1 VLRVVH
7 IVYLTKFADM
17 KFVDVF
23 RFWLVK
29 ISFWLMIGLSSCNSS
44 KNVVYFQD
52 SPQGKSKSEF
62 FSPTLKKDDLLSI
75 IVIGQDVEASKPFNF
90 PVSEQRSMG
99 GYTQGVAPQN
109 GYLIDA
115 NGLIDFPVIGDI
127 KLDGLS
133 KQEAVDLIKQQLS
146 PYLNEPT
153 VIIRILNYKVTVLGE
168 VRNPGTFT
176 IPNDRVTVL
185 DALGIAGDLLITGS
199 RKDVLVIR
207 ENQGKIEEH
216 RLDLTSSSFL
226 SSPVFYLQQN
236 DVVYVAPNRAKQN
249 SALVNISNV
258 GLIFSGLSVVL
269 SMLVLLK

>member
-1 VLRVVH
+1 MKVIKENLRKPFFCPS
-7 IVYLTKFADM
+7 IGYILIAFL
-17 KFVDVF
+17 
-23 RFWLVK
+23 LV
-29 ISFWLMIGLSSCNSS
+29 SCNQG
-44 KNVVYFQD
+44 KRIIYFQD
-52 SPQGKSKSEF
+52 SYQGKTQSEF
-62 FSPTLKKDDLLSI
+62 YSPILKKDDLLSI

-90 PVSEQRSMG
+90 PVAEQRSMG
-99 GYTQGVAPQN
+99 GYAQGVAPQN

-115 NGLIDFPVIGDI
+115 NGLIDFPVIGDL

-133 KQEAVDLIKQQLS
+133 KQEATDLIKEKLV
-146 PYLNEPT
+146 PFLNSPT

-207 ENQGKIEEH
+207 ENQGKIEEY
-216 RLDLTSSSFL
+216 RIDLTSSDFL

-236 DVVYVAPNRAKQN
+236 DVVYIAPNRAKQN
-249 SALVNISNV
+249 SSIINNTNV
-258 GLIFSGLSVVL
+258 GLIFSGLSL
-269 SMLVLLK
+269 ILTMLVLFK

>member
-1 VLRVVH
+1 MKITEENIRKPIFCPI
-7 IVYLTKFADM
+7 IVFILIAF
-17 KFVDVF
+17 F
-23 RFWLVK
+23 LV
-29 ISFWLMIGLSSCNSS
+29 SCNQG
-44 KNVVYFQD
+44 NRLIYFQD
-52 SPQGKSKSEF
+52 SFHGKAKSEF
-62 FSPTLKKDDLLSI
+62 YSPILKKDDLLSI

-115 NGLIDFPVIGDI
+115 NGLIDFPVLGDI
-127 KLDGLS
+127 KLEGLS
-133 KQEAVDLIKQQLS
+133 KQQSVDLIKEKLK

-185 DALGIAGDLLITGS
+185 DAFGIAGDLLITGS

-207 ENQGKIEEH
+207 ENQGKIEEY

-226 SSPVFYLQQN
+226 NSPVFYLQQN

-249 SALVNISNV
+249 SAAVNISNV

-269 SMLVLLK
+269 SMLLFLK